1 MRVQISGMRLYSPD
15 NSELMRIESIQR
27 EGDELL
33 IKGKVFGAMPMTAK
47 LRPDEARSA
56 LKLLDAKLV
65 LFLLTFLFRRGRKGR
80 NGR

>member
-1 MRVQISGMRLYSPD
+1 MKLYSQD
-15 NSELMRIESIQR
+15 NSELMRIDAIQR
-27 EGDELL
+27 EGDELI

-65 LFLLTFLFRRGRKGR
+65 LFLLTFLFRRSRRGSSGR
-80 NGR
+80 